1 MRVRLG
7 SRAAPT
13 PMRRGAVVLL
23 FVCVTAALALW
34 ALWNTTKDAPLE
46 YRSHK
51 LRVRR
56 LRNVRAF
63 LAQRRSASW
72 AELASPLDA
81 GAWIDDEVTAP
92 DVNDRT
98 TLLMLARMSCLAYY
112 RTVPRAVHGAAGWEW
127 SSAFGWEAGGLRGH
141 VFATE
146 NNATIVVALKG
157 TSASFLP
164 GGDTGQR
171 DKDNVRRTNVPYNRT
186 TCCSRAAVGA

>member
-112 RTVPRAVHGAAGWEW
+112 RTVPRAV
-127 SSAFGWEAGGLRGH
+127 R
-141 VFATE
+141 
-146 NNATIVVALKG
+146 
-157 TSASFLP
+157 
-164 GGDTGQR
+164 
-171 DKDNVRRTNVPYNRT
+171 
-186 TCCSRAAVGA
+186 